1 MNAIQEIMN
10 KLDEIFAEMDAKVL
24 ESSKKWALERQA
36 AVYEFLS
43 SDEAKEMKAQKYQKA
58 FDIAG

>member
-24 ESSKKWALERQA
+24 ESSKKMG
-36 AVYEFLS
+36 FGTS
-43 SDEAKEMKAQKYQKA
+43 SRS
-58 FDIAG
+58 I